1 MAIRYLLDEHLSPT
15 YRSHRILTTKAYD
28 LTVLLLPN
36 FVQSIDTYQ
45 TELYILKNRIEKL
58 IKLNNLKEA

>member
-1 MAIRYLLDEHLSPT
+1 MKLEEYFNALAPDDIT
-15 YRSHRILTTKAYD
+15 YD

-45 TELYILKNRIEKL
+45 TELYSNGQ
-58 IKLNNLKEA
+58 EA